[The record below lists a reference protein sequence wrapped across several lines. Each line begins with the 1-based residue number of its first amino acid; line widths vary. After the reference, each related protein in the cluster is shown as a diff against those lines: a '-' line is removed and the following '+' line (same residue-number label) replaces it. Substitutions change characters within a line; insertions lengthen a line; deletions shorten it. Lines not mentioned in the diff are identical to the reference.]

1 MPSSLIG
8 KSGDRWQ
15 LRHAAATMFQCLRLG
30 VRPSLLW
37 LAGLAFPSVALSFSG
52 LQLVL
57 EILGDYTG
65 IEILELVQRQL
76 PLPWSPAVIANV
88 TDMLEGHS
96 AEPFIAG
103 TALFAIVLPLAC
115 RLSAALARIG
125 DERDWKDVA
134 GPRRAP
140 GLGAALSLSKGL
152 TIETLGLWLC
162 LQGLLFGCF
171 GLVMG
176 PLILLINQFKLGGLG
191 NWLLIPLL
199 PPLALIFLYA
209 ATLGA
214 LNQLALQSLVFNR
227 RGPASALAHA
237 WRLVRHDPWAI
248 TRALLVDVGLQ
259 LFVFGWNP
267 SKWDFLVVVLLAIT
281 GVARACYWARVYTS
295 LGGLRA
301 VDGVPGLSGAPP
313 GAGVSAASASSASKL
328 IRPV

>member
-57 EILGDYTG
+57 EILGKNTG
-65 IEILELVQRQL
+65 IEILKLVQGQF

-96 AEPFIAG
+96 VAPFFAG
-103 TALFAIVLPLAC
+103 AALFAVLLPLAC

-140 GLGAALSLSKGL
+140 RLGAALSQSKGL

-313 GAGVSAASASSASKL
+313 GGGVAAASAASASKI

>member
-96 AEPFIAG
+96 VAPFFAG
-103 TALFAIVLPLAC
+103 AALFAVVLPLAC

-140 GLGAALSLSKGL
+140 HLGAALSQSKGL
-152 TIETLGLWLC
+152 TFETLGLWLC
-162 LQGLLFGCF
+162 LQGLLFGYF

-267 SKWDFLVVVLLAIT
+267 SKVDFLVVVLLAIT

-313 GAGVSAASASSASKL
+313 GGGVAAASAASASKI